1 MLSNALSAPPSES
14 DCSIDL
20 QLTIQLNDGNVTND
34 SRHVELNIKFLIEV
48 QIEFSRAGLT

>member
-1 MLSNALSAPPSES
+1 MLSNALFAPPSES

-34 SRHVELNIKFLIEV
+34 SRHVELNIKFLLEV
-48 QIEFSRAGLT
+48 QVQLSKAGLT